1 MDYNA
6 CPVGQSVEDAE
17 IQAQLAYEKR
27 INLEEYDPVDDCT
40 NALRAFSYALPPPTH
55 THMPTAPSTEL
66 IPYVCVWP
74 FQVLHI
80 LPQVQLGCSLLQ
92 YLPELMRGTQQQ
104 QHNSLSSH
112 LTRHQHPPPP
122 QQNVFIA
129 CNVDQG
135 SSCDGFEGVGPA
147 PDCTGAASALFHR
160 TLLVLTLA
168 AGVVAAVAQ
177 SIM

>member
-40 NALRAFSYALPPPTH
+40 NALRAFSYALPPPTRTCSQQH
-55 THMPTAPSTEL
+55 HLLSSCL
-66 IPYVCVWP
+66 VCVCP

-104 QHNSLSSH
+104 QHNNLSGH
-112 LTRHQHPPPP
+112 LTHHQYPPPP

-147 PDCTGAASALFHR
+147 PDCTGAASVLFHR